1 MTSPPC
7 PACPRKGNR
16 SSNAHRVPR
25 SALPHPENKP
35 SFNTQTHSAAHP
47 GPDAAQGAADT
58 PQRPPGRD
66 DDLKNELETHGGNRR
81 MEQRLQYGPPL
92 GELGKLDRPVDDHDD
107 DDTDGWGRRGRIKGD
122 VDTRLFSPRWLGHPG
137 SPAIPVHN
145 GRRPHI
151 FAGSTATSVKRT
163 VNTKRPAWA
172 ISRHGRYIDNNV

>member
-66 DDLKNELETHGGNRR
+66 DDLKKTSW
-81 MEQRLQYGPPL
+81 RLTAATAAWS
-92 GELGKLDRPVDDHDD
+92 KDSSTDRHSES
-107 DDTDGWGRRGRIKGD
+107 WGSSI
-122 VDTRLFSPRWLGHPG
+122 
-137 SPAIPVHN
+137 AQ
-145 GRRPHI
+145 
-151 FAGSTATSVKRT
+151 
-163 VNTKRPAWA
+163 
-172 ISRHGRYIDNNV
+172 